1 MGAAVSKNTAEAKER
16 LLKNKWKLGQL
27 KKLLSS
33 IDNKT
38 NNFMLH
44 DAQYGL
50 INNEYK
56 LSPTQAQAIL
66 DLRLQKLTN
75 LEQEKI
81 FHDYEESI
89 AEIKKFIKILSNPK
103 ELDSVMK
110 KELETIKAEY
120 GEKRRSTVTLDEGEL
135 KKEDLVKKEE
145 VIVVLTKEDYVNDTL
160 LYHLFH

>member
-1 MGAAVSKNTAEAKER
+1 M
-16 LLKNKWKLGQL
+16 
-27 KKLLSS
+27 
-33 IDNKT
+33 
-38 NNFMLH
+38 
-44 DAQYGL
+44 
-50 INNEYK
+50 
-56 LSPTQAQAIL
+56 
-66 DLRLQKLTN
+66 RLQKLTN

-145 VIVVLTKEDYVNDTL
+145 VIVVLTKEDYVIRTYSMPPKYGAIAKAYVVQNDL
-160 LYHLFH
+160 LEIGNNIESNPILSI

>member
-1 MGAAVSKNTAEAKER
+1 MDFLA
-16 LLKNKWKLGQL
+16 
-27 KKLLSS
+27 
-33 IDNKT
+33 
-38 NNFMLH
+38 
-44 DAQYGL
+44 
-50 INNEYK
+50 
-56 LSPTQAQAIL
+56 L
-66 DLRLQKLTN
+66 DLSLNN
-75 LEQEKI
+75 LIIVIGTEKK

-145 VIVVLTKEDYVNDTL
+145 VIVVLTKEDYVKRLPLSDFKSQKRGGRGINATRFKEGDEAKL
-160 LYHLFH
+160 LCKAHTHDVLLCFST